1 MSDENKPSQAEA
13 VREPLDTQHAQM
25 SAAVEQAEGGAA
37 TSAATQVANAI
48 DVENSPLGAYRRG
61 RTRVSERSTAVAQ
74 DGAGPTNESDE
85 NPVAGDESAEA
96 GTHAESAASPV
107 EPRPTEPVTHAAPA
121 HSEPV
126 DS

>member
-25 SAAVEQAEGGAA
+25 AAAVEQAEAGAE

-74 DGAGPTNESDE
+74 DGTRSTNELDE
-85 NPVAGDESAEA
+85 NSAVGDETAAA
-96 GTHAESAASPV
+96 GTHVQGAAPPIES
-107 EPRPTEPVTHAAPA
+107 PRAEPVTSAAQA
-121 HSEPV
+121 HSEPAH
-126 DS
+126 